1 MKTPIEFDYDLWTTE
16 EGKCMVRVKLTGE
29 VCEVSRETMRV
40 LRNEEKKLRR
50 SKTGVPIAGCEDE
63 DETATLLSLDFV
75 SVQDAEEMS
84 PAWLEDPNDLEETV
98 LTSVMEQ
105 EFRLVVIY
113 GDAVDDKPDVPL
125 AQTGLF
131 QNAMEHIN
139 DCFCFSVRFDKLVAQ
154 VNAAVN
160 LRFKA

>member
-16 EGKCMVRVKLTGE
+16 EGKCMVRIKLTGE

-50 SKTGVPIAGCEDE
+50 SKTGVPIAGCKDE

-84 PAWLEDPNDLEETV
+84 PAWLEDHNDME
-98 LTSVMEQ
+98 TSVMMQMLEEELRHSLTRVQ
-105 EFRLVVIY
+105 LDIY
-113 GDAVDDKPDVPL
+113 LNCLLGGISYKDYADEKGVSYQSVQQAIILIRKK
-125 AQTGLF
+125 AQKIF
-131 QNAMEHIN
+131 
-139 DCFCFSVRFDKLVAQ
+139 F
-154 VNAAVN
+154 
-160 LRFKA
+160 

>member
-50 SKTGVPIAGCEDE
+50 SKTGVPIAGCKDE

-98 LTSVMEQ
+98 LTSVIEQ
-105 EFRLVVIY
+105 MCEILSIST
-113 GDAVDDKPDVPL
+113 K
-125 AQTGLF
+125 TGYRILREGKILSLKVGRAYRIPKAHLF
-131 QNAMEHIN
+131 TYLCIGCGET
-139 DCFCFSVRFDKLVAQ
+139 
-154 VNAAVN
+154 VNA
-160 LRFKA
+160 